1 MFRPAWQAVVDAAGI
16 GEGTSLLDLGCGNGA
31 FCAFAADR
39 GAIVHGLDAEPDS
52 IAQAMDA
59 VPGGEFR
66 LGMMETLPW
75 SDASFDVVTTFNAM
89 QYALDPELAMA
100 EASRVVRIGGRLAV
114 CKWGP
119 PAENQFFAFLAAVG
133 ANGVRAQPHVGED
146 PLADAI
152 AAAHLELLVTG
163 DVPAAIEMS
172 DDAALELSLSRAG
185 IVPEVGVSTQAGSVI
200 AAAAPY
206 RQADGSYRFDNHLR
220 FSILRR
226 SW

>member
-1 MFRPAWQAVVDAAGI
+1 MFRPAWQAVVDAARI
-16 GEGTSLLDLGCGNGA
+16 GEGTSLLDLGCGDGA

-39 GAIVHGLDAEPDS
+39 GATVHGLDAEPDS
-52 IAQAMDA
+52 IAHAMEA
-59 VPGGEFR
+59 VPDGDFR

-75 SDASFDVVTTFNAM
+75 SDGSFDVVTTFNAM

-100 EASRVVRIGGRLAV
+100 EASRVVRIGGRIAV

-133 ANGVRAQPHVGED
+133 ANGVRAQPDAGDD
-146 PLADAI
+146 PVAGAI

-163 DVPAAIEMS
+163 DVPAGIEMAG
-172 DDAALELSLSRAG
+172 DAALEESLCRAG
-185 IVPEVGVSTQAGSVI
+185 IVPELGLSTEAESVI

-206 RQADGSYRFDNHLR
+206 RQSDGSYRFNNHLR
-220 FSILRR
+220 FWVLRR

>member
-1 MFRPAWQAVVDAAGI
+1 
-16 GEGTSLLDLGCGNGA
+16 
-31 FCAFAADR
+31 
-39 GAIVHGLDAEPDS
+39 VHGLDAEPDS
-52 IAQAMDA
+52 IAHA
-59 VPGGEFR
+59 VDTVPHGEFR
-66 LGMMETLPW
+66 LGMMEALPW
-75 SDASFDVVTTFNAM
+75 SDAAFDVVTTFNAM

-133 ANGVRAQPHVGED
+133 ANGVRAAPDACDD

-163 DVPAAIEMS
+163 DVPAGIEMAG
-172 DDAALELSLSRAG
+172 DAALEESLCRAG
-185 IVPEVGVSTQAGSVI
+185 IVPELGVPTEAESVI

-206 RQADGSYRFDNHLR
+206 RQLDGSYRFNNHLR
-220 FSILRR
+220 FWVLRR
-226 SW
+226 SS

>member
-1 MFRPAWQAVVDAAGI
+1 
-16 GEGTSLLDLGCGNGA
+16 
-31 FCAFAADR
+31 
-39 GAIVHGLDAEPDS
+39 
-52 IAQAMDA
+52 MDA

-114 CKWGP
+114 ASGVS
-119 PAENQFFAFLAAVG
+119 AENQFFAFLAAVG
-133 ANGVRAQPHVGED
+133 ANGVRARPSVGED

-185 IVPEVGVSTQAGSVI
+185 IVPEVGVSAQVGSVI

>member
-1 MFRPAWQAVVDAAGI
+1 MT
-16 GEGTSLLDLGCGNGA
+16 ETSLLDLGCGNGA
-31 FCAFAADR
+31 FCAFAAAR

-133 ANGVRAQPHVGED
+133 ANGVRARPSVGED

-185 IVPEVGVSTQAGSVI
+185 IVPEVGVSAQAGSVI